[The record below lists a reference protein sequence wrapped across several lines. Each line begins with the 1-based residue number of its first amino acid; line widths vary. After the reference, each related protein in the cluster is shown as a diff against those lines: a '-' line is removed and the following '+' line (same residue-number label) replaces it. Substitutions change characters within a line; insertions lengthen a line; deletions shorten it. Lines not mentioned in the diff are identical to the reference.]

1 MKNTSK
7 LQNKTFKLLFFC
19 ALLFFVHTSAAG
31 QEKISSNA
39 DLAEFDFGVR
49 ELETNYAGFP
59 TFVTEQTRDQYEAL
73 KARCRQQVDKQ
84 ERKSWEALGEL
95 YAWFGDFHLRAGG
108 YSQPYMR
115 KVPTY
120 EEMKEYNPTKTFR
133 KVTDH
138 TFLIRFPSCMGDDPT
153 LEWVHQSI
161 DAYLTS
167 GCENLIIDIRGNG
180 GGTDDIFNPYEKLL
194 YDRKGYVDGVEI
206 RNTLAH
212 IAEIAD
218 IELDWLQQV
227 VETMKKSQ
235 DEFVAMTPRQVDIAY
250 DTISPLPRRAA
261 LMIDGQVASAGEQM
275 VLNLRSC
282 SQRTTIYGQDNTKGC
297 LDYSNCRGV
306 NLPQSGIT
314 LYIPMTRSC
323 RLPDKGIDQT
333 GIAPDVRIPLPLP
346 ETLTDNV
353 DTWTLWVAKE
363 LEKEPD
369 SL

>member
-1 MKNTSK
+1 MPQKHINKRNMKNTSK

-31 QEKISSNA
+31 QEEISSNA

-84 ERKSWEALGEL
+84 GRKSWEALGEL

-120 EEMKEYNPTKTFR
+120 EEMKEYNPTKTFL

-227 VETMKKSQ
+227 VETMKSRK
-235 DEFVAMTPRQVDIAY
+235 
-250 DTISPLPRRAA
+250 
-261 LMIDGQVASAGEQM
+261 
-275 VLNLRSC
+275 
-282 SQRTTIYGQDNTKGC
+282 
-297 LDYSNCRGV
+297 
-306 NLPQSGIT
+306 
-314 LYIPMTRSC
+314 TR
-323 RLPDKGIDQT
+323 
-333 GIAPDVRIPLPLP
+333 
-346 ETLTDNV
+346 
-353 DTWTLWVAKE
+353 LW
-363 LEKEPD
+363 P
-369 SL
+369 